1 MPFSVDLGGLEA
13 KPTHHA
19 LSRASVVQR
28 HAGQV
33 AGINRNGWPLS
44 SGLGGRFAP
53 DSVADFSRIAH
64 QGERSHQQL
73 AGSSP
78 KPEVAPQLL
87 GPHRSRGNAHALLPA
102 IGDALREVAIHNSG
116 RDQRERYTSTRW
128 SMRTTLTTLAS
139 SSMP

>member
-19 LSRASVVQR
+19 LCSASAVQP

-53 DSVADFSRIAH
+53 DWVADFSRIA
-64 QGERSHQQL
+64 QLAEAERSKSL
-73 AGSSP
+73 
-78 KPEVAPQLL
+78 
-87 GPHRSRGNAHALLPA
+87 
-102 IGDALREVAIHNSG
+102 
-116 RDQRERYTSTRW
+116 TR
-128 SMRTTLTTLAS
+128 RQ
-139 SSMP
+139 PR